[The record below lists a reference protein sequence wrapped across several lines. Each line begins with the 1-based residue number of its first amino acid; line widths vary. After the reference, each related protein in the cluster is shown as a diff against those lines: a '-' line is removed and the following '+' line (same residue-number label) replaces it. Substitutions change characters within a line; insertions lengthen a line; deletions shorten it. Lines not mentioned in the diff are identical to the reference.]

1 MSRCNATMGK
11 KSRGFSCSLAILT
24 VFLCLFS
31 VQRSWADEEGFDREG
46 RYCSKT
52 AYAAWNACRNELKD
66 DYWIAVGNCNN
77 LGERE
82 DQRTCLEEAG
92 GEWRDARP
100 ECRAQ
105 LEARLDICEE
115 LGEEPYDPDFEGVT
129 FVDPASIPNQYPP
142 NQYFPLV
149 PGNTW
154 TYEGETED
162 GLEIIV
168 VTVTDRTR
176 LIEYPVGS
184 GQDIECTVVQ
194 DVVTLDG
201 VVVED
206 TFDWYAQ
213 DQDGNVWYMGE
224 IAKNYEDGELADVE
238 GSWKAGQDSAK
249 PGIVMFADP
258 DPEQVHVYRQEFALG
273 NAEDMGALE
282 SRDGVVVTILDDNG
296 GELFS
301 FVDGVLVTRDF
312 TPIEPDVYELKYYA
326 PGIGLVLEENPETG
340 EMLKL
345 VGTNLIF

>member
-1 MSRCNATMGK
+1 MSRCNATKGK
-11 KSRGFSCSLAILT
+11 KRRGFSCSLVVLT
-24 VFLCLFS
+24 VFLGLFS
-31 VQRSWADEEGFDREG
+31 VEKSWADEKGFDQEG

-52 AYAAWNACRNELKD
+52 AYAALNACRNELKD
-66 DYWIAVGNCNN
+66 DYWITVGNCNN

-82 DQRTCLEEAG
+82 DQRTCLEDAK

-105 LEARLDICEE
+105 LEARLGICEE
-115 LGEEPYDPDFEGVT
+115 LGEEQYDPDFEGVT
-129 FVDPASIPNQYPP
+129 FVDPASDP

-168 VTVTDRTR
+168 VNVTDMTK

-184 GQDIECTVVQ
+184 GQDIVCTVVQ

-213 DQDGNVWYMGE
+213 DLDGNVWYMGE

-258 DPEQVHVYRQEFALG
+258 DPDQVQFYRQEFALG

-282 SRDGVVVTILDDNG
+282 SRDKVVVTILDDNRVM
-296 GELFS
+296 FS
-301 FVDGVLVTRDF
+301 FDDDVLVTRDF
-312 TPIEPDVYELKYYA
+312 TPIEPDAYELKYYA
-326 PGIGLVLEENPETG
+326 PGIGLVLEENPDSG
-340 EMLKL
+340 ELLKL
-345 VGTNLIF
+345 TGTSLIP